1 MTEAELKQLY
11 SIAWLFFKRERAWR
25 DKTFPPGH
33 PQRNA
38 KLAQLDAAQRAVTA
52 MKDFAKLHVEESPEQ
67 VELFDL
73 PPERGGY

>member
-1 MTEAELKQLY
+1 MTQHELKQLY

-38 KLAQLDAAQRAVTA
+38 KLAQLDIALQAVTR
-52 MKDFAKLHVEESPEQ
+52 MKDFAKQYVEESPEQ

-73 PPERGGY
+73 PTRPGGY

>member
-11 SIAWLFFKRERAWR
+11 SIAWLFFKRERAMR
-25 DKTFPPGH
+25 EKVFPPGH

-52 MKDFAKLHVEESPEQ
+52 MKDFAKQYVEESPEQ
-67 VELFDL
+67 VELFDV
-73 PPERGGY
+73 PARPGGY

>member
-1 MTEAELKQLY
+1 MTQHELKQLY

-38 KLAQLDAAQRAVTA
+38 KLAQLDIALQAVTR